1 MTMKKIIYSLLLAS
15 GLLSTSCNDYL
26 DVVPKGDVETIETNF
41 EQRND
46 VDKWLKTCY
55 AMFTNMATS
64 YDEQPGF
71 FGADEFVGGQYFR
84 DNMAA
89 YGPAIYIGDGLQMAQ
104 NPYCNIWSKDGAY
117 CLIRYC
123 NLFIDNVDLCQN
135 MTKDE
140 KTLWK
145 AEIKALKASTY
156 FELLKRYGSFILV
169 PENIDANADKVAMQQ
184 PRASIDDC
192 VNAIVSLC
200 DEAIADLPT
209 MSGSEESRHAYFKKE
224 STAAVKAYA
233 LLFAASPLFNGNEQ
247 LKNFTNKNGE
257 RLFPVYD
264 KEKWHKAAIAADE
277 AINYALAGG
286 KHLYNSTND
295 KGTDMLN
302 TIFNIQQS
310 VLDKRYTNP
319 EILLEFEGQYG
330 YAAGICLAPYTNR
343 SESAFLDQNA
353 KGCLAP
359 SMKMVE
365 MFYTDHGL
373 PIDEDKQ
380 WVSDKYQMSKETD
393 SRYLN
398 VVPLNTEILGLH
410 RHREPRFYADIVADG
425 TCWYRPTSTYSATY
439 KATVTNTKQGGN
451 FGTEDTKINAT
462 LPQSLTGYWIKKY
475 IDSTQP
481 FADYLQTNVYAFK
494 QRYLRMAELYLM
506 SAEAWNEYLDAPDD
520 EHVYSKIDVVRERAG
535 IPKVREAW
543 ESYARNPQ
551 KVTTQA
557 GMRSIIHQEWNIEF
571 AFEGRR
577 FYNLRRWMEAP
588 QELNEPQYGWNV
600 ICSDNRRFYNNYEG
614 PIVVWS
620 KRKFT
625 APRDYF
631 FPIRSEEIL
640 VSGCKQNPGW
650 GGNN

>member
-1 MTMKKIIYSLLLAS
+1 MAS

-71 FGADEFVGGQYFR
+71 FGADEFVAGQYFR

-310 VLDKRYTNP
+310 VSMSFVHFTLTFSM
-319 EILLEFEGQYG
+319 IGSLLFVQFTISLSHPGDTVRLSHFPMYLISPSP
-330 YAAGICLAPYTNR
+330 AI
-343 SESAFLDQNA
+343 SA
-353 KGCLAP
+353 
-359 SMKMVE
+359 
-365 MFYTDHGL
+365 Y
-373 PIDEDKQ
+373 
-380 WVSDKYQMSKETD
+380 VS
-393 SRYLN
+393 
-398 VVPLNTEILGLH
+398 
-410 RHREPRFYADIVADG
+410 
-425 TCWYRPTSTYSATY
+425 
-439 KATVTNTKQGGN
+439 
-451 FGTEDTKINAT
+451 
-462 LPQSLTGYWIKKY
+462 
-475 IDSTQP
+475 
-481 FADYLQTNVYAFK
+481 
-494 QRYLRMAELYLM
+494 LM
-506 SAEAWNEYLDAPDD
+506 SWQAVKEVMAARDIIN
-520 EHVYSKIDVVRERAG
+520 VFIFFFMSYSSFLVQT
-535 IPKVREAW
+535 
-543 ESYARNPQ
+543 SN
-551 KVTTQA
+551 
-557 GMRSIIHQEWNIEF
+557 S
-571 AFEGRR
+571 
-577 FYNLRRWMEAP
+577 
-588 QELNEPQYGWNV
+588 
-600 ICSDNRRFYNNYEG
+600 CNR
-614 PIVVWS
+614 
-620 KRKFT
+620 K
-625 APRDYF
+625 
-631 FPIRSEEIL
+631 
-640 VSGCKQNPGW
+640 
-650 GGNN
+650 